1 MPVEGIGEAMAMLT
15 WLTFGVAVIGQTIER
30 ITWAMLPYALLS
42 LTFIRM
48 LPIAV
53 SLVGK
58 GEEPDGVL
66 FLGWF
71 GPRGL
76 ASVVFAIMVMN
87 ADLPGSELIAMVV
100 TCTVGL
106 SLVLHGVTANP
117 MSAWIADRRDSPVD
131 PL

>member
-1 MPVEGIGEAMAMLT
+1 MLT
-15 WLTFGVAVIGQTIER
+15 WLTFGVAVIGQTIKR
-30 ITWAMLPYALLS
+30 ITWAMLLYALLS
-42 LTFIRM
+42 LTFVRM

-53 SLVGK
+53 SLIGN
-58 GEEPDGVL
+58 GEKLDGVL

-87 ADLPGSELIAMVV
+87 ADLPGSEFITTVV

-106 SLVLHGVTANP
+106 SLLLHGVTASP
-117 MSAWIADRRDSPVD
+117 MSAWIADRRDPQVD
-131 PL
+131 RL